1 MRHLAKFQEYVAAR
15 RAADVARKAA
25 ADAGAEQ
32 SRLERELVDA
42 MLEAKVKSFALEG
55 NMTVSLRK
63 RFDASVNKDNN
74 DQVQQWLM
82 DTVGDVA
89 PFQKL
94 VLYKPA
100 VVEHLKKG
108 IEGGTIDETAV
119 PQFLNLKTTP
129 GVTVRGWQGGGGDD
143 GE

>member
-1 MRHLAKFQEYVAAR
+1 
-15 RAADVARKAA
+15 
-25 ADAGAEQ
+25 
-32 SRLERELVDA
+32 

-63 RFDASVNKDNN
+63 RFDCSVNKDNN

-108 IEGGTIDETAV
+108 IEAGTVDESAV

-129 GVTVRGWQGGGGDD
+129 GVTVRGWQGGSDSD
-143 GE
+143 E

>member
-1 MRHLAKFQEYVAAR
+1 VKHLAKFQEYVEAR
-15 RAADVARKAA
+15 RAADVARRAA
-25 ADAGAEQ
+25 ADASAEQ

-63 RFDASVNKDNN
+63 RFDCSVNKDNN

-108 IEGGTIDETAV
+108 IEAGTVDESAV

-129 GVTVRGWQGGGGDD
+129 GVTVRGWQGGSDSD
-143 GE
+143 E